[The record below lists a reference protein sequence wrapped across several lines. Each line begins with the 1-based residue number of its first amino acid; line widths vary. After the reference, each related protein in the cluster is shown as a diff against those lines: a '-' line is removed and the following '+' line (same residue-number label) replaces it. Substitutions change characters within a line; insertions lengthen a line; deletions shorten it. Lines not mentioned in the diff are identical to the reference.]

1 MEQKFNN
8 EVFGISAE
16 IAVADT
22 FQVFINEKYRKR
34 GENSIINSLENL
46 LKENITN
53 IFPKDVFPIEHVAEG
68 GNPIDFKL
76 NNGKTLSVKTNKRQ
90 LGKVAPQIIAQPT
103 AETYFS
109 HMKNKFPDDIPEFD
123 NIENELKKRE
133 LEDNYEN
140 RSKIFKEISIKYID
154 IIINEYWNNLVECDY
169 LLFFYNIIGKDKK
182 ISKNPEY
189 IIVTKELE
197 LPNFK
202 KENFSFT
209 KTLENWNE
217 SNTIKYSVSNNE
229 KPISIGEFQVHK
241 NRNCFKFRFNLKNI
255 LKILDQSN

>member
-8 EVFGISAE
+8 EVIGISAE

-22 FQVFINEKYRKR
+22 FKVSINENYRKR
-34 GENSIINSLENL
+34 EENDIVNVLENL
-46 LKENITN
+46 LKENITE
-53 IFPKDVFPIEHVAEG
+53 IFPKGVIPIEHVAEG

-90 LGKVAPQIIAQPT
+90 LGKVAPQIIGQPT

-109 HMKNKFPDDIPEFD
+109 HMKNELLDDIPEFD
-123 NIENELKKRE
+123 DIENKLKERK

-140 RSKIFKEISIKYID
+140 RSKIFKEISVKYID
-154 IIINEYWNNLVECDY
+154 IIINEYWKNLVECDY

-197 LPNFK
+197 LPNFE

-209 KTLENWNE
+209 KTLTNWNE
-217 SNTIKYSVSNNE
+217 SNTVKYNYNGTQ
-229 KPISIGEFQVHK
+229 ISIGEFQVHR
-241 NRNCFKFRFNLKNI
+241 NRNCFKFRFNIKNI
-255 LKILDQSN
+255 LKIINS

>member
-1 MEQKFNN
+1 MTQKFNN
-8 EVFGISAE
+8 EKIGISAE
-16 IAVADT
+16 IAIADA
-22 FQVFINEKYRKR
+22 FNIVVDNRYRTR
-34 GENSIINSLENL
+34 GDKEIITL
-46 LKENITN
+46 LQRDILNIFFEENI
-53 IFPKDVFPIEHVAEG
+53 PIPSKHVAEG
-68 GNPIDFKL
+68 QNPVDFIL
-76 NNGKTLSVKTNKRQ
+76 ENGETLSVKTNKRQ
-90 LGKVAPQIIAQPT
+90 LGKVAPQIIGQPSD
-103 AETYFS
+103 ETYFS
-109 HMKNKFPDDIPEFD
+109 HMKNELLDDIPEFD
-123 NIENELKKRE
+123 VKNELKKRGIQ
-133 LEDNYEN
+133 DNYEN

-154 IIINEYWNNLVECDY
+154 IIIQEYWKNLVECDY
-169 LLFFYNIIGKDKK
+169 LLFFYNIVDKNEN

-255 LKILDQSN
+255 LKILEPLN

>member
-8 EVFGISAE
+8 ELIGISAE

-22 FQVFINEKYRKR
+22 FKVPINENYRKR
-34 GENSIINSLENL
+34 GENDIVNVLENL
-46 LKENITN
+46 LKENITE
-53 IFPKDVFPIEHVAEG
+53 IFPKGVIPIEHVAEG

-90 LGKVAPQIIAQPT
+90 LGKVAPQIIGQPT

-109 HMKNKFPDDIPEFD
+109 HMKNELLDDIPEFD
-123 NIENELKKRE
+123 DIENKLKGRK

-140 RSKIFKEISIKYID
+140 RSKIFKEISVKYID
-154 IIINEYWNNLVECDY
+154 IIINEYWKNLVECDY
-169 LLFFYNIIGKDKK
+169 LLFFYNVVDKNEN
-182 ISKNPEY
+182 ISKNSEY
-189 IIVTKELE
+189 IVLRKELK
-197 LPNFK
+197 LPNWS

-209 KTLENWNE
+209 KSLENWNE
-217 SNTIKYSVSNNE
+217 SNTVKYRINNIK

-241 NRNCFKFRFNLKNI
+241 NRNCFKFRFNIKNI
-255 LKILDQSN
+255 LKIINS

>member
-123 NIENELKKRE
+123 NIENELKKE
-133 LEDNYEN
+133 
-140 RSKIFKEISIKYID
+140 
-154 IIINEYWNNLVECDY
+154 
-169 LLFFYNIIGKDKK
+169 
-182 ISKNPEY
+182 
-189 IIVTKELE
+189 
-197 LPNFK
+197 
-202 KENFSFT
+202 
-209 KTLENWNE
+209 
-217 SNTIKYSVSNNE
+217 
-229 KPISIGEFQVHK
+229 
-241 NRNCFKFRFNLKNI
+241 NLKI
-255 LKILDQSN
+255 TMKIGLKFLKKYL

>member
-1 MEQKFNN
+1 MTQKFNN
-8 EVFGISAE
+8 EKIGISAE
-16 IAVADT
+16 IAIADT
-22 FQVFINEKYRKR
+22 FNIVVDNRYRTR
-34 GENSIINSLENL
+34 GDKEIITL
-46 LKENITN
+46 LQRDILNIFFEENI
-53 IFPKDVFPIEHVAEG
+53 PIPSKHVAEDQ
-68 GNPIDFKL
+68 NPIDFIL
-76 NNGKTLSVKTNKRQ
+76 ENGETLSVKTNKRQ
-90 LGKVAPQIIAQPT
+90 LGKVAPQIIGQPSD
-103 AETYFS
+103 ETYFS
-109 HMKNKFPDDIPEFD
+109 HMKNELLDDIPEFD

-154 IIINEYWNNLVECDY
+154 IIIQEYWKNLVECDY
-169 LLFFYNIIGKDKK
+169 LLFFYNIVDKNEN

-255 LKILDQSN
+255 LKILEPLN

>member
-1 MEQKFNN
+1 MTQKFNN
-8 EVFGISAE
+8 EKIGISAE
-16 IAVADT
+16 IAIADT
-22 FQVFINEKYRKR
+22 FNIVVDNRYRTR
-34 GENSIINSLENL
+34 GDKEIITL
-46 LKENITN
+46 LQRDILNIFFEENI
-53 IFPKDVFPIEHVAEG
+53 PIPSKHVAEG
-68 GNPIDFKL
+68 QNPIDFIL
-76 NNGKTLSVKTNKRQ
+76 ENGETLSVKTNKRQ
-90 LGKVAPQIIAQPT
+90 LGKVAPQIIGQPSD
-103 AETYFS
+103 ETYFS
-109 HMKNKFPDDIPEFD
+109 HMKNELLDDIPEFD
-123 NIENELKKRE
+123 VKNELKKRGIQ
-133 LEDNYEN
+133 DNYEN

-154 IIINEYWNNLVECDY
+154 IIIQEYWKNLVECDY
-169 LLFFYNIIGKDKK
+169 LLFFYNIVDKNEN

-255 LKILDQSN
+255 LKILEPLN

>member
-8 EVFGISAE
+8 ELIGISAE

-22 FQVFINEKYRKR
+22 FKVPINENYRKR
-34 GENSIINSLENL
+34 GENDIVNVLENL
-46 LKENITN
+46 LKENITE
-53 IFPKDVFPIEHVAEG
+53 IFPKGVIPIEHVAEG

-90 LGKVAPQIIAQPT
+90 LGKVAPQIIGQPT

-109 HMKNKFPDDIPEFD
+109 HMKNELLDDIPEFD
-123 NIENELKKRE
+123 DIENKLKERK

-140 RSKIFKEISIKYID
+140 RSKIFKEISVKYID
-154 IIINEYWNNLVECDY
+154 IIINEYWKNLVECDY
-169 LLFFYNIIGKDKK
+169 LLFFYNIIDKNKK

-197 LPNFK
+197 LPNFE

-209 KTLENWNE
+209 KTLTNWNE
-217 SNTIKYSVSNNE
+217 SNTVKYNYNSV
-229 KPISIGEFQVHK
+229 KK
-241 NRNCFKFRFNLKNI
+241 
-255 LKILDQSN
+255 

>member
-1 MEQKFNN
+1 MTQKFNN
-8 EVFGISAE
+8 EKIGISAE
-16 IAVADT
+16 IAIADA
-22 FQVFINEKYRKR
+22 FNIVVDNRYRTR
-34 GENSIINSLENL
+34 GDKEIITL
-46 LKENITN
+46 LQRDILNIFFEENI
-53 IFPKDVFPIEHVAEG
+53 PIPSKHVAEDQ
-68 GNPIDFKL
+68 NPIDFIL
-76 NNGKTLSVKTNKRQ
+76 ENGETLSVKTNKRQ
-90 LGKVAPQIIAQPT
+90 LGKVAPQIIGQPSD
-103 AETYFS
+103 ETYFS
-109 HMKNKFPDDIPEFD
+109 HMKNELLDDIPEFD

-154 IIINEYWNNLVECDY
+154 IIIQEYWKNLVECDY
-169 LLFFYNIIGKDKK
+169 LLFFYNIVDKNEN

-241 NRNCFKFRFNLKNI
+241 NRNCFKFIFNLKNI
-255 LKILDQSN
+255 LKILEPLN

>member
-1 MEQKFNN
+1 MTQKFNN
-8 EVFGISAE
+8 EKIGISAE
-16 IAVADT
+16 IAIADT
-22 FQVFINEKYRKR
+22 FNIVVDNRYRTR
-34 GENSIINSLENL
+34 GDKEIITL
-46 LKENITN
+46 LQRDILNIFFEENI
-53 IFPKDVFPIEHVAEG
+53 PIPSKHVAEDQ
-68 GNPIDFKL
+68 NPIDFIL
-76 NNGKTLSVKTNKRQ
+76 ENGETLSVKTNKRQ
-90 LGKVAPQIIAQPT
+90 LGKVAPQIIGQPSD
-103 AETYFS
+103 ETYFS
-109 HMKNKFPDDIPEFD
+109 HMKNELLDDIPEFD

-154 IIINEYWNNLVECDY
+154 IIIQEYWKNLVECDY
-169 LLFFYNIIGKDKK
+169 LLFFYNIVDKNEN

>member
-8 EVFGISAE
+8 ELIGISAE

-22 FQVFINEKYRKR
+22 FKVPINENYRKR
-34 GENSIINSLENL
+34 GENDIVNVLENL
-46 LKENITN
+46 LKENITE
-53 IFPKDVFPIEHVAEG
+53 IFPKGVIPIEHVAEG

-90 LGKVAPQIIAQPT
+90 LGKVAPQIIGQPT

-109 HMKNKFPDDIPEFD
+109 HMKNELLDDIPEFD
-123 NIENELKKRE
+123 DIENKLKERK

-140 RSKIFKEISIKYID
+140 RSKIFKEISVKYID
-154 IIINEYWNNLVECDY
+154 IIINEYWKNLVECDY
-169 LLFFYNIIGKDKK
+169 LLFFYNIIDKNKK

-197 LPNFK
+197 LPNFE

-209 KTLENWNE
+209 KTLTNWNE
-217 SNTIKYSVSNNE
+217 SNTVKYNYNGTQ
-229 KPISIGEFQVHK
+229 ISIGEFQVHK
-241 NRNCFKFRFNLKNI
+241 NRNCFKFRFNIKNI
-255 LKILDQSN
+255 LKIINS

>member
-8 EVFGISAE
+8 ELIGISAE

-22 FQVFINEKYRKR
+22 FKVPINENYRKR
-34 GENSIINSLENL
+34 GENDIVNVLENL
-46 LKENITN
+46 LKENITE
-53 IFPKDVFPIEHVAEG
+53 IFPKGVIPIEHVAEG

-90 LGKVAPQIIAQPT
+90 LGKVAPQIIGQPT

-109 HMKNKFPDDIPEFD
+109 HMKNELLDDIPEFD
-123 NIENELKKRE
+123 DIENKLKERK

-140 RSKIFKEISIKYID
+140 RSKIFKEITVKYID
-154 IIINEYWNNLVECDY
+154 IIINEYWKNLVECDY
-169 LLFFYNIIGKDKK
+169 LLFFYNIIDKNKK

-197 LPNFK
+197 LPNFE

-209 KTLENWNE
+209 KTLTNWNE
-217 SNTIKYSVSNNE
+217 SNTVKYNYNGTQ
-229 KPISIGEFQVHK
+229 ISIGEFQVHK
-241 NRNCFKFRFNLKNI
+241 NRNCFKFRFNIKNI
-255 LKILDQSN
+255 LKIINS

>member
-1 MEQKFNN
+1 MTQKFNN
-8 EVFGISAE
+8 EKIGISAE
-16 IAVADT
+16 IAIADT
-22 FQVFINEKYRKR
+22 FNIVVDNRYRTR
-34 GENSIINSLENL
+34 GDKEIITL
-46 LKENITN
+46 LQRGILNIFFEENI
-53 IFPKDVFPIEHVAEG
+53 PIPSKHVAEDQ
-68 GNPIDFKL
+68 NPIDFIL
-76 NNGKTLSVKTNKRQ
+76 ENGETLSVKTNKRQ
-90 LGKVAPQIIAQPT
+90 LGKVAPQIIGQPSD
-103 AETYFS
+103 ETYFS
-109 HMKNKFPDDIPEFD
+109 HMKNELLDDIPEFD

-154 IIINEYWNNLVECDY
+154 IIIQEYWKNLVECDY
-169 LLFFYNIIGKDKK
+169 LLFFYNIVDKNEN

-255 LKILDQSN
+255 LKILEPLN

>member
-8 EVFGISAE
+8 EVIGISAE

-22 FQVFINEKYRKR
+22 FKVSINENYRKR
-34 GENSIINSLENL
+34 GENDIVNVLENL
-46 LKENITN
+46 LKENITE
-53 IFPKDVFPIEHVAEG
+53 IFPKGVIPIEHVAEG

-90 LGKVAPQIIAQPT
+90 LGKVAPQIIGQPT

-109 HMKNKFPDDIPEFD
+109 HMKNELLDDIPEFD
-123 NIENELKKRE
+123 DIENKLKERK

-140 RSKIFKEISIKYID
+140 RSKIFKEISVKYID
-154 IIINEYWNNLVECDY
+154 IIINEYWKNLVECDY

-197 LPNFK
+197 LPNFE

-209 KTLENWNE
+209 KTLTNWNE
-217 SNTIKYSVSNNE
+217 SNTVKYNYNGTQ
-229 KPISIGEFQVHK
+229 ISIGEFQVHR
-241 NRNCFKFRFNLKNI
+241 NRNCFKFRFNIKNI
-255 LKILDQSN
+255 LKIINS